1 MARGRRSAKG
11 RAHGWL
17 YPEWWSS
24 YECAANGMGIL
35 VRPLTPADA
44 RALEAFYGDLSQR
57 TRYQRFFTS
66 KQSLSRD
73 ELKRLTRVDGRD
85 RISLGAFRGEQIV
98 GVARFTRTAPTVADL
113 ACVVAD
119 HLQGKGIGTVLL
131 ERITELARS
140 VGIETFTADVLA
152 DNDAMFRVLERL
164 GFALERGE
172 AEEGAVALSWSAVPT
187 AATCEARRDRVRR
200 AEAASMSLLFDATS
214 IMVVGASRR
223 RDQVGAQIIRGLIA
237 SGFNGTIFPVNPEAY
252 EINGLKS
259 FGSIADVPGP
269 VDLAVLALRPD
280 RCISA
285 IDDLADR
292 GVKAAVVVSAGFAD
306 AGDEG
311 YAAQEALVHAARKH
325 GIRILGPSSL
335 GFFRTGENPLNVSL
349 SPRTSERGTIAMA
362 GQSTALSAMILAG
375 ADSRGL
381 RVKEFLSAGNRA
393 DLSLTDALERWRED
407 EDIELVALSLESL
420 GDPARLISHIEA
432 LSARVPVLIVRP
444 PNEPERGPA
453 DTARQ
458 SSTLPDDAINQILDR
473 AGALRTQSVDH
484 LLDTLA
490 LLSREGRAHGTRV
503 GLLSNSSALGA
514 TLRAAAHE
522 AGLDVRSENFR
533 VPIVGDDRFVS
544 RAFTAMAAP
553 GGVDCVIAAI
563 LDTQRVDLVHL
574 AEALA
579 TLASGSAVQVLM
591 VVVSD
596 EPRVRVLRSALR
608 ENPNLPPVF
617 ATASRASEALATS
630 LRAAHTRA
638 QKRPSAHAPRTLTA
652 AQLDAARTALAS
664 PQFPRAFLSAL
675 DLPYNDVRRARGH
688 ECELRIRL
696 DRDEALGPILSL
708 ALTGIAYEVFGD
720 ASYARLPLHGGTA
733 EAMLEDLVA
742 VSVLDA
748 AAPRGSHG
756 RALLTSA
763 IDTLASAFL
772 ELEDLTSLTLS
783 PVRVNAR
790 GIEIGGCEATVGP
803 RHLSTPDLTTLEP

>member
-1 MARGRRSAKG
+1 
-11 RAHGWL
+11 
-17 YPEWWSS
+17 
-24 YECAANGMGIL
+24 MGIL
-35 VRPLTPADA
+35 VRPLAASDS
-44 RALEAFYGDLSQR
+44 RALEAFYGGLSQS

-66 KQSLSRD
+66 KSSLSRE
-73 ELKRLTRVDGRD
+73 ELKRLSRVDARD
-85 RISLGAFRGEQIV
+85 RIALAAFRGGAIV
-98 GVARFTRTAPTVADL
+98 GVSRMTRTAPNVADL

-119 HLQGKGIGTVLL
+119 HLHGQGIGSVLI
-131 ERITELARS
+131 ERLTAIARS

-152 DNDAMFRVLERL
+152 ENKAMFRVLERA
-164 GFALERGE
+164 GFELKRGE
-172 AEEGAVALSWSAVPT
+172 AEEGTVSLSWSTDPT
-187 AATCEARRDRVRR
+187 PSTVAAHHERVRR
-200 AEAASMSLLFDATS
+200 AEAASMSLLFDAES
-214 IMVVGASRR
+214 IMVVGASRH
-223 RDQVGAQIIRGLIA
+223 RDQVGAQIVRGLIA
-237 SGFNGTIFPVNPEAY
+237 SGFGGAIFPVNPEAY

-285 IDDLADR
+285 LEPLAER
-292 GVKAAVVVSAGFAD
+292 GVKAAVVVSGGFAD
-306 AGDEG
+306 AGEEG
-311 YAAQEALVHAARKH
+311 LAAQDALVSTAREH

-349 SPRTSERGTIAMA
+349 SPRTSERGSIAMA

-393 DLSLTDALERWRED
+393 DLSLTSALERWHDD
-407 EDIELVALSLESL
+407 EDIEFVALSLESL
-420 GDPARLISHIEA
+420 GDPASLASHIEA

-453 DTARQ
+453 DPARDA
-458 SSTLPDDAINQILDR
+458 SSLPDRAIDQILDR
-473 AGALRTQSVDH
+473 AGALRTESVDH

-490 LLSREGRAHGTRV
+490 VLSREGRAHGTRV

-574 AEALA
+574 AQSLA

-608 ENPNLPPVF
+608 EDPSLPPVF

-630 LRAAHTRA
+630 LRAAYSRGKKPRRVRVARA
-638 QKRPSAHAPRTLTA
+638 LTDTQLEGARAALSATPVETPL
-652 AQLDAARTALAS
+652 
-664 PQFPRAFLSAL
+664 LSAL
-675 DLPYNDVRRARGH
+675 GFSLNDARRTH
-688 ECELRIRL
+688 KNECELRL
-696 DRDEALGPILSL
+696 CFERDGAFGPVLTL
-708 ALTGIAYEVFGD
+708 ALAGIAYEVFAD
-720 ASYARLPLHGGTA
+720 ASYARLPLQQGTV
-733 EAMLEDLVA
+733 EAMLEELA
-742 VSVLDA
+742 ALPVLDTH
-748 AAPRGSHG
+748 APRGSEG
-756 RALLTSA
+756 RASLIET
-763 IDTLASAFL
+763 IETLSEAFL
-772 ELEDLTSLTLS
+772 QIGCLSSLTLD
-783 PVRVNAR
+783 PVGVHAK
-790 GIEIGGCEATVGP
+790 GLEIGGCAAEVGSP
-803 RHLSTPDLTTLEP
+803 EDPSLGLTTLEP

>member
-1 MARGRRSAKG
+1 
-11 RAHGWL
+11 
-17 YPEWWSS
+17 
-24 YECAANGMGIL
+24 MGIL
-35 VRPLTPADA
+35 VRPLTPTDA
-44 RALEAFYGDLSQR
+44 RALEAFYADLSPR
-57 TRYQRFFTS
+57 SRYQRFFTS
-66 KQSLSRD
+66 KSSLSRE
-73 ELKRLTRVDGRD
+73 ELKRLSRVDARD
-85 RISLGAFRGEQIV
+85 RIALVAVRGGAIV
-98 GVARFTRTAPTVADL
+98 GVARLTRTAPTIADL
-113 ACVVAD
+113 ACVVTD
-119 HLQGKGIGTVLL
+119 TLHGQGIGTVLI
-131 ERITELARS
+131 ERLTAVARS
-140 VGIETFTADVLA
+140 VGIDTFTADVLA
-152 DNDAMFRVLERL
+152 DNYAMFHVLERG
-164 GFALERGE
+164 GFDLERGE
-172 AEEGAVALSWSAVPT
+172 VEEGAVALSWSTSPT
-187 AATCEARRDRVRR
+187 PATLTASRERVRR
-200 AEAASMSLLFDATS
+200 AEAASMALLFEATS

-237 SGFNGTIFPVNPEAY
+237 SGFSGAIFPVNPEAY

-285 IDDLADR
+285 LEALAER

-306 AGDEG
+306 AGEEG
-311 YAAQEALVHAARKH
+311 LDAQEALVTEAREH
-325 GIRILGPSSL
+325 GIRLLGPSSL
-335 GFFRTGENPLNVSL
+335 GFFCTGENPLNVSL

-393 DLSLTDALERWRED
+393 DLSITSALERWHD
-407 EDIELVALSLESL
+407 DDDIEFVALSLESL
-420 GDPARLISHIEA
+420 GDPASLVTHIEA

-453 DTARQ
+453 DAARKA
-458 SSTLPDDAINQILDR
+458 SPLPDRAINQILDR
-473 AGALRTQSVDH
+473 AGALRTESVDH
-484 LLDTLA
+484 FLDTLA

-563 LDTQRVDLVHL
+563 LDTQRVDLIHL
-574 AEALA
+574 AQALA

-608 ENPNLPPVF
+608 EDPSLPPVF

-630 LRAAHTRA
+630 LRAAHSRVKRNRQASVVPSLTDSQFNGARA
-638 QKRPSAHAPRTLTA
+638 ALTPTPA
-652 AQLDAARTALAS
+652 VGAL
-664 PQFPRAFLSAL
+664 L
-675 DLPYNDVRRARGH
+675 
-688 ECELRIRL
+688 
-696 DRDEALGPILSL
+696 EALGLPFNDSRRTRESEGELFLRFDRDDALGPVLTL
-708 ALTGIAYEVFGD
+708 ALTGIAYEVFAD
-720 ASYARLPLHGGTA
+720 ASYARLPLRQETA
-733 EAMLEDLVA
+733 EAMLEELQA
-742 VSVLDA
+742 APVLDSY
-748 AAPRGSHG
+748 APRGSEG
-756 RALLTSA
+756 RARLVEA
-763 IDTLASAFL
+763 IETLAAAFL
-772 ELEDLTSLTLS
+772 HLDALDSLTLN
-783 PVRVNAR
+783 PVRVHAK
-790 GIEIGGCEATVGP
+790 GIDIGGGKATVGP
-803 RHLSTPDLTTLEP
+803 SRGTSPDLTTLEP

>member
-1 MARGRRSAKG
+1 MARGRRGAKG
-11 RAHGWL
+11 RAHDGH

-24 YECAANGMGIL
+24 YECAANGMGVL
-35 VRPLTPADA
+35 VRPLAASDS
-44 RALEAFYGDLSQR
+44 RALEAFYSGLSQR

-66 KQSLSRD
+66 KRTLSRE
-73 ELKRLTRVDGRD
+73 ELKRLSRVDARD
-85 RISLGAFRGEQIV
+85 RIALVALRGGVIV
-98 GVARFTRTAPTVADL
+98 GVSRLTRTAPSVADI
-113 ACVVAD
+113 ACVVSD
-119 HLQGKGIGTVLL
+119 RLHGQGIGTILI
-131 ERITELARS
+131 ERLAAIARS

-152 DNDAMFRVLERL
+152 DNDAMFRVLERT
-164 GFALERGE
+164 GVELERGKI
-172 AEEGAVALSWSAVPT
+172 EEGAVALSWSTVPT
-187 AATCEARRDRVRR
+187 PATLAAQRERVRR
-200 AEAASMSLLFDATS
+200 AEAASMALLFDAAS

-237 SGFNGTIFPVNPEAY
+237 SGFSGAIFPVNPEAY

-285 IDDLADR
+285 LEALAER
-292 GVKAAVVVSAGFAD
+292 GVKAVVVVSAGFAD
-306 AGDEG
+306 AGEEG
-311 YAAQEALVHAARKH
+311 LAAQEALVSAARAH

-349 SPRTSERGTIAMA
+349 APRTSERGTIALA

-393 DLSLTDALERWRED
+393 DLSLTSALERWHSD
-407 EDIELVALSLESL
+407 EDIEFVALSLESL
-420 GDPARLISHIEA
+420 GDPARLVSHIET

-453 DTARQ
+453 DTAREA
-458 SSTLPDDAINQILDR
+458 SPLPDRAINQILDR
-473 AGALRTQSVDH
+473 AGALRTKSVDH

-522 AGLDVRSENFR
+522 AGLDVRRENFR

-574 AEALA
+574 AQALS

-608 ENPNLPPVF
+608 EDPSLPPVF

-630 LRAAHTRA
+630 LRAAHSRVRRPRPVPATRA
-638 QKRPSAHAPRTLTA
+638 LTETQLEHARAALSPTPAQGALLGALGLPFNDSRRT
-652 AQLDAARTALAS
+652 RES
-664 PQFPRAFLSAL
+664 
-675 DLPYNDVRRARGH
+675 
-688 ECELRIRL
+688 ECELRLRFE
-696 DRDEALGPILSL
+696 RDDALGPVFTL
-708 ALTGIAYEVFGD
+708 ALTGIAYEVFAD
-720 ASYARLPLHGGTA
+720 ASYARLPLRQGTA
-733 EAMLEDLVA
+733 EAMLEELEA
-742 VSVLDA
+742 APVLDA
-748 AAPRGSHG
+748 HVPRDCEG
-756 RALLTSA
+756 RARLVEAL
-763 IDTLASAFL
+763 DTLAAAFL
-772 ELEDLTSLTLS
+772 HLDSLASLTLN
-783 PVRVNAR
+783 PVRVHAK
-790 GIEIGGCEATVGP
+790 GLEIGGCEATVGP
-803 RHLSTPDLTTLEP
+803 PHGPSPDLTTLEP

>member
-1 MARGRRSAKG
+1 
-11 RAHGWL
+11 
-17 YPEWWSS
+17 
-24 YECAANGMGIL
+24 MGIL

-44 RALEAFYGDLSQR
+44 RALEAFYGVLSQR

-85 RISLGAFRGEQIV
+85 RIALGAFRGEQIV

-119 HLQGKGIGTVLL
+119 HLQGQGIGTVLL

-187 AATCEARRDRVRR
+187 AATDEARGDRVRR

-311 YAAQEALVHAARKH
+311 YAAQETLVHAARKH

-432 LSARVPVLIVRP
+432 LTARVPVLIVRP

-458 SSTLPDDAINQILDR
+458 SSTLPDDAINQVLDR

-563 LDTQRVDLVHL
+563 LDTQRVDLVYL

-638 QKRPSAHAPRTLTA
+638 HRRPSAHVPRTLTA
-652 AQLDAARTALAS
+652 AQLEDARTTLLAS
-664 PQFPRAFLSAL
+664 PQSPRALLGAL
-675 DLPYNDVRRARGH
+675 DLPYNEVRRAREH

-696 DRDEALGPILSL
+696 DRDEALGPILAL

-733 EAMLEDLVA
+733 EAMLEELVA

-756 RALLTSA
+756 RALLVSA

-772 ELEDLTSLTLS
+772 ELDDLTSLTLS

-803 RHLSTPDLTTLEP
+803 RRLSTPDLTTLEP

>member
-1 MARGRRSAKG
+1 M
-11 RAHGWL
+11 
-17 YPEWWSS
+17 
-24 YECAANGMGIL
+24 
-35 VRPLTPADA
+35 
-44 RALEAFYGDLSQR
+44 
-57 TRYQRFFTS
+57 
-66 KQSLSRD
+66 
-73 ELKRLTRVDGRD
+73 
-85 RISLGAFRGEQIV
+85 
-98 GVARFTRTAPTVADL
+98 
-113 ACVVAD
+113 
-119 HLQGKGIGTVLL
+119 
-131 ERITELARS
+131 
-140 VGIETFTADVLA
+140 
-152 DNDAMFRVLERL
+152 
-164 GFALERGE
+164 
-172 AEEGAVALSWSAVPT
+172 
-187 AATCEARRDRVRR
+187 
-200 AEAASMSLLFDATS
+200 
-214 IMVVGASRR
+214 
-223 RDQVGAQIIRGLIA
+223 
-237 SGFNGTIFPVNPEAY
+237 
-252 EINGLKS
+252 
-259 FGSIADVPGP
+259 
-269 VDLAVLALRPD
+269 
-280 RCISA
+280 
-285 IDDLADR
+285 
-292 GVKAAVVVSAGFAD
+292 KAAVVVSAGFAD

-638 QKRPSAHAPRTLTA
+638 HRRPSAHAPRTLTA
-652 AQLDAARTALAS
+652 AQLDDARTALAS
-664 PQFPRAFLSAL
+664 SQFPRALLSAL
-675 DLPYNDVRRARGH
+675 NLPYNDVRRAREH

-733 EAMLEDLVA
+733 EAMLEELVA

-756 RALLTSA
+756 RALLVSA

-772 ELEDLTSLTLS
+772 ELDDLTSLTLS

-790 GIEIGGCEATVGP
+790 GIEISGCEATVGP